1 MATIFVLLMKKI
13 TVVILLLCYLA
24 ASAGVIVNFHFCMD
38 KLASARLYEKMAK
51 KCGKCGMHIETPNG
65 CCRDEVK
72 IIKMDEDQKVTVS
85 FSYSLPALEA
95 LGHESSEF
103 IIASFYNVPLIRRY
117 QTHAPP
123 LISAQD
129 TYLQNS
135 VFRI

>member
-38 KLASARLYEKMAK
+38 KLASARLYEKKAK

-103 IIASFYNVPLIRRY
+103 IIASFYNVPLIRHY
-117 QTHAPP
+117 QTHSPP
-123 LISAQD
+123 LLSAQD
-129 TYLQNS
+129 IYLQNS